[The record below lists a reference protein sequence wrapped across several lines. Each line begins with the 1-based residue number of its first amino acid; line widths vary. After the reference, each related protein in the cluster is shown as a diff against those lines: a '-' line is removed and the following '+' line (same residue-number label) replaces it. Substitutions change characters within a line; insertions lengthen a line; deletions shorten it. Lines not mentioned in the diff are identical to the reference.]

1 MLYILLYSKFLL
13 FSFLFLIYKKHLDWM
28 DPLLVLRNLNL
39 LKAKINSIF
48 KTSLNSLQCWLL
60 GLIQYNILVKEGL
73 LNNIWPKLANI
84 LKVFLSSPKIFKRH
98 LTFYQSL
105 LIDNPLNW
113 LCSFF
118 LARSAERL
126 HSLYGS

>member
-1 MLYILLYSKFLL
+1 
-13 FSFLFLIYKKHLDWM
+13 M

-73 LNNIWPKLANI
+73 LNNI
-84 LKVFLSSPKIFKRH
+84 
-98 LTFYQSL
+98 
-105 LIDNPLNW
+105 
-113 LCSFF
+113 
-118 LARSAERL
+118 
-126 HSLYGS
+126 